1 MYLKMD
7 KRDIIM
13 EVESNVDTS
22 VGWEKPKVEDLGD
35 AKDVIQAVNTLG
47 PGDAQFSLLASA

>member
-1 MYLKMD
+1 MD

-13 EVESNVDTS
+13 EAEANVDTS